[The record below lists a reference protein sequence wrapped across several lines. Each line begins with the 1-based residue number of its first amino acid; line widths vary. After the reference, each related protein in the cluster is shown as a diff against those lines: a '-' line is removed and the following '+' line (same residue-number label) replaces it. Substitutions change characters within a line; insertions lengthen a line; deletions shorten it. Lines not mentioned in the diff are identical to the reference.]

1 MKTFAFYKKVS
12 KDKTEITVY
21 RIMRNKPVL
30 VGITYYYN
38 GSNCGAK
45 SEVFQYLIDEKELPA
60 SYRNLSK
67 NSWCGSGYY
76 TQQVE
81 KKGIKIIE
89 L

>member
-1 MKTFAFYKKVS
+1 MKTFAFYKTGKGT
-12 KDKTEITVY
+12 KTEITVY
-21 RIMRNKPVL
+21 RIMRNKPVF
-30 VGITYYYN
+30 VGRTSFYN

-45 SEVFQYLIDEKELPA
+45 SEAFQYLINKKELPE

-67 NSWCGSGYY
+67 TSWCGSGYY
-76 TQQVE
+76 TPQVE

>member
-1 MKTFAFYKKVS
+1 MKTFAFYKKAS

-21 RIMRNKPVL
+21 RIMRNKPVF
-30 VGITYYYN
+30 VGRTSYSN

-45 SEVFQYLIDEKELPA
+45 SEAFQYLINKKELPA
-60 SYRNLSK
+60 SYYNLSK

-76 TQQVE
+76 TPQVE